1 MERQR
6 QLEIEN
12 QRIQELQQQ
21 KEKEQE
27 NILKLKAKNQSLSI
41 DLSQLNDQVK
51 NISQKICETR
61 IGVNNV
67 KTVIDGMRLT
77 RDNLNRDSAQLKG
90 QLKEQNAK
98 LLTNAQERTKLEAR
112 LKTADTKEMAIKQL
126 QVMCE

>member
-126 QVMCE
+126 QVMFE